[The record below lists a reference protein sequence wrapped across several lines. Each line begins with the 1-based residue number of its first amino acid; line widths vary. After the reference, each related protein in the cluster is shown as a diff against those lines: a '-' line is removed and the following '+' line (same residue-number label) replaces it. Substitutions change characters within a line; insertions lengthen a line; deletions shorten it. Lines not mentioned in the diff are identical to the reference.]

1 MINGKTIIA
10 LCEYR
15 VYDSQEFKFVT
26 ELNELLK
33 VHDCRMFIYAINNEI
48 GNSGD
53 NLAETKV
60 FDLIPYDKVD
70 VVVIRD
76 EKIKSRNTVQNIINK
91 ANEAQVPTIIVDGEY
106 ENVSL
111 VRYDYKTGFE
121 KVVRHIIE
129 DHHVTRPHFMAGKR
143 FSEFSNERIEVF
155 KKVIAENGIPYDD
168 SMLSYGDFW
177 SVPSREAAYEL
188 LNRDTLP
195 EAVICA
201 NDIMAIN
208 VCDVF
213 QSAGVKIPEQ
223 VIVSGFDGID
233 EAFWSM
239 PGITTSI
246 TDSAD
251 LAATIMDTILSVLD
265 GNRNLDRW
273 VEPKFIPNE
282 SCGCPRCT
290 QDLLSAISGLN
301 NRFYHHQDDIHIMQV
316 ITAKVM
322 ASQTLSECIH
332 YLRNPMTDYVC
343 CVIEKSCLDLENN
356 FFLEDI
362 EPGEKVIF
370 YDAYDSKEGIKPYNP
385 DEIMP
390 NLDQILELGY
400 PIIYNSLDYMGKS
413 PGFVC
418 YTYPRY
424 QMIEYAKTPSIT
436 NSLSMGIGGYVSMR
450 YQHYLRNKLQE
461 IYQYDVLTGLYNR
474 RAFLEK
480 FEELKQAPEHDGRKV
495 TVIMSDLNGLKQ
507 INDNLGHSAGDAAI
521 SAVAE
526 SLKEACPKGALCAR
540 FGGDEM
546 LAFILGDCDVSLI
559 KTMIYEILKDKSN
572 LLGFTVSASIGFYET
587 TMHESL
593 DLDKVISIA
602 DSKMYEEKR
611 IYKKNKK

>member
-1 MINGKTIIA
+1 
-10 LCEYR
+10 
-15 VYDSQEFKFVT
+15 
-26 ELNELLK
+26 
-33 VHDCRMFIYAINNEI
+33 
-48 GNSGD
+48 
-53 NLAETKV
+53 
-60 FDLIPYDKVD
+60 
-70 VVVIRD
+70 
-76 EKIKSRNTVQNIINK
+76 
-91 ANEAQVPTIIVDGEY
+91 
-106 ENVSL
+106 
-111 VRYDYKTGFE
+111 
-121 KVVRHIIE
+121 
-129 DHHVTRPHFMAGKR
+129 
-143 FSEFSNERIEVF
+143 
-155 KKVIAENGIPYDD
+155 
-168 SMLSYGDFW
+168 
-177 SVPSREAAYEL
+177 
-188 LNRDTLP
+188 
-195 EAVICA
+195 
-201 NDIMAIN
+201 
-208 VCDVF
+208 
-213 QSAGVKIPEQ
+213 
-223 VIVSGFDGID
+223 
-233 EAFWSM
+233 M

-480 FEELKQAPEHDGRKV
+480 FEELKQAPEHDSRKV

-546 LAFILGDCDVSLI
+546 LAFILGDCDVNLI